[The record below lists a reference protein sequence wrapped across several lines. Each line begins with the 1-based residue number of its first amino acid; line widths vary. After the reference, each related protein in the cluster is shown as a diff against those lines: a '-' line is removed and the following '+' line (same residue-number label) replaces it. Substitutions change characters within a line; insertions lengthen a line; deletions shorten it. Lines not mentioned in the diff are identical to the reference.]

1 MDVRPAGADVLKGA
15 NAYATVAQRTTVAL
29 GDGYFIFIGTTL
41 DLNGDTLAHEL
52 AHVLF
57 NRFDGATDR
66 QFYTLNT
73 NPSASYGLP
82 LLDVRAR
89 GRVQDR
95 HNSDPDNDPPNDDIV
110 NWARRTRARHFPIGS
125 TLDPPTATTG
135 NTLIE
140 AF

>member
-1 MDVRPAGADVLKGA
+1 MFGR
-15 NAYATVAQRTTVAL
+15 
-29 GDGYFIFIGTTL
+29 
-41 DLNGDTLAHEL
+41 
-52 AHVLF
+52 
-57 NRFDGATDR
+57 
-66 QFYTLNT
+66 
-73 NPSASYGLP
+73 
-82 LLDVRAR
+82 
-89 GRVQDR
+89 RVQDR